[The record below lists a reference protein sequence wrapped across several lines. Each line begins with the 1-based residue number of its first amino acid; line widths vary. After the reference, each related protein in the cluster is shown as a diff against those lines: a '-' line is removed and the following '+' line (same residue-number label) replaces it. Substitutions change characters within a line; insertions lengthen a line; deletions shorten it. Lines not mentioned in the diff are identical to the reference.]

1 MKTRVEK
8 RTRKVP
14 HTINGDT
21 RMVDDEYNVDIP
33 VPPRDWDHIVL
44 NGVTGVAAAMV
55 IGSIAW
61 TTANVG
67 DLLTSVAH
75 PAIAYTG
82 AVSYDAP
89 WISCLALEWLARY
102 DAARARAP
110 RIAGNVALAIAMAA
124 VITHGVLKD
133 APEAGIVGAVISAIA
148 KGLWTLVMA
157 HTAQPLDSRTQQW
170 LLQRRGEVG
179 ARLALSGELR
189 QLARTEG
196 KHAAMLAAYG
206 HPDPDSPD
214 TDQDEDPGQQ
224 DSLSGPARRM
234 ILARAQSFPDATA
247 EEIAEHLAGHGI
259 TVDPDTVH
267 DVLDSRPA
275 AEVHPLRPGAGQ
287 TMADSVRAA
296 IRSGL
301 DRDTAIVHVHGLHPA
316 SKRDDIRRTYV
327 RIMGKRQ
334 AS

>member
-1 MKTRVEK
+1 MKTRTQT
-8 RTRKVP
+8 RTRQVP

-21 RMVDDEYNVDIP
+21 RMVDEHYDVTVP

-55 IGSIAW
+55 VGSIAW

-67 DLLTSVAH
+67 DLLTTVTH

-82 AVSYDAP
+82 ALAYDAP

-102 DAARARAP
+102 DAARAKVP
-110 RIAGNVALAIAMAA
+110 RIAGHIALGIAMAA
-124 VITHGVLKD
+124 VIVHGFLME

-148 KGLWTLVMA
+148 KGLWTLVMH

-179 ARLALSGELR
+179 GQLALSSELR
-189 QLARTEG
+189 QLARTEA

-206 HPDPDSPD
+206 QPDPDSSD
-214 TDQDEDPGQQ
+214 MDQDEDPGQQ

-234 ILARAQSFPDATA
+234 ILARAASLPNTTA
-247 EEIAEHLAGHGI
+247 EEIAEHLARHDI
-259 TVDPDTVH
+259 TVDPDTVQ
-267 DVLDSRPA
+267 DVLDSRSDDT
-275 AEVHPLRPGAGQ
+275 VRPLRPTITDTIKKAVRDGLD
-287 TMADSVRAA
+287 ADKDREEILSAVRAA
-296 IRSGL
+296 HGEKVP
-301 DRDTAIVHVHGLHPA
+301 RDTVVRTLNRLKVRA
-316 SKRDDIRRTYV
+316 S
-327 RIMGKRQ
+327 
-334 AS
+334 